1 MFIEFGEPESVLNGG
16 IDDYLETALVDG
28 YYEPPISYVG
38 LAQSFRAN
46 AVHSSAIYAKR
57 NIVSASV
64 QLSDLLS
71 RSAFDRFLVDHFIFG
86 VGYLLAVKNR
96 LGNVV
101 ELKHLPSLYMR
112 RREKPGLYAYRTD
125 SQTINYKKDSVF
137 QLMEYDPTQEIYGIP
152 QYFAT
157 LSSLWLN
164 EDATLFRRK
173 YYKNGA
179 HSGFLLYMNN
189 PNLTTDQEKEIKAA
203 LNSAKGLG
211 NFRNMFVNGKGKD
224 KEKPELIP
232 IGEISAK
239 DEFKSMKNVTTADIL
254 SAHRIP
260 LDLMSIVREGFA
272 PAGDLNKVDRIF
284 YKNEVRPII
293 QMLES
298 INDFVGSKVVTLKK
312 YEYLD
317 SEAPS

>member
-16 IDDYLETALVDG
+16 VDDYLETALIDG
-28 YYEPPISYVG
+28 YYEPPISFVG

-57 NIVSASV
+57 NIVSASSL
-64 QLSDLLS
+64 LSELLS
-71 RSAFDRFLVDHFIFG
+71 RSDFDRFLVDYFIFG
-86 VGYLLAVKNR
+86 SAYLLAVKNK
-96 LGNVV
+96 LGQLVKL
-101 ELKHLPSLYMR
+101 EHLPSLYMR
-112 RREKPGLYAYRTD
+112 RREEKDCFSWKTE
-125 SQTINYKKDSVF
+125 SQTIDYKPGQVL
-137 QLMEYDPTQEIYGIP
+137 QMIEYDPTQEIYGIP

-189 PNLTTDQEKEIKAA
+189 PNLTPEQEKEIKTA

-211 NFRNMFVNGKGKD
+211 NFKNMFVNGKGKD

-293 QMLES
+293 QVLKS
-298 INDFVGSKVVTLKK
+298 INAFAGSDVVTMKD
-312 YEYLD
+312 YESLEGE
-317 SEAPS
+317 S

>member
-64 QLSDLLS
+64 ELSDLLS
-71 RSAFDRFLVDHFIFG
+71 RRDLDRFLVDYFIFG
-86 VGYLLAVKNR
+86 TGYLLAVKNK
-96 LGNVV
+96 LGKIVKL
-101 ELKHLPSLYMR
+101 EHLPSLYMR
-112 RREKPGLYAYRTD
+112 RCEQMDRYSYKTD
-125 SQTINYKKDSVF
+125 SQTIDYKKGSVF
-137 QLMEYDPTQEIYGIP
+137 QMMEYDPTQEIYGIP

-189 PNLTTDQEKEIKAA
+189 PNLTQEQEKEIKSA

-211 NFRNMFVNGKGKD
+211 NFKNMFVNGKGKD

-293 QMLES
+293 QVLES
-298 INDFVGSKVVTLKK
+298 INAFANSNVVTMKD
-312 YEYLD
+312 YESLE
-317 SEAPS
+317 S

>member
-28 YYEPPISYVG
+28 YYEPPVSYVG

-57 NIVSASV
+57 NIVSSSIE
-64 QLSDLLS
+64 LGDLLS
-71 RSAFDRFLVDHFIFG
+71 RHDLDRFLVDYFIFG
-86 VGYLLAVKNR
+86 VGYFLAVKNR
-96 LGNVV
+96 LGQLVK
-101 ELKHLPSLYMR
+101 LKHLPSLYMR
-112 RREKPGLYAYRTD
+112 RREKPGLYSYRTD
-125 SQTINYKKDSVF
+125 SQTIDYKKESVF
-137 QLMEYDPTQEIYGIP
+137 QVMEYDPTQEIYGIP

-189 PNLTTDQEKEIKAA
+189 PNLTPEQEKEIKAA

-211 NFRNMFVNGKGKD
+211 NFKNMFVNGKGKD

-298 INDFVGSKVVTLKK
+298 VNTFADSDVIKMKD
-312 YEYLD
+312 YESLEPD
-317 SEAPS
+317 V